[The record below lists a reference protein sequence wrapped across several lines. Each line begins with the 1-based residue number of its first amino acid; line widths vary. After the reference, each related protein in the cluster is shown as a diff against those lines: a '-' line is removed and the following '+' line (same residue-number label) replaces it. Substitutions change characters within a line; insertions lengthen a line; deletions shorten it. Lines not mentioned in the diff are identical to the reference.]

1 MKLCTDS
8 INCGQEVV
16 IANHGHQVEHVEDDR
31 PPDIGFC
38 IKRKLHGDR
47 LLVSPCSFVI
57 CVQHRLCAVAYAC
70 NEVYSN
76 FIPGEGLL
84 FLWVSGCLAATV
96 ACFNIAGTTL

>member
-1 MKLCTDS
+1 
-8 INCGQEVV
+8 
-16 IANHGHQVEHVEDDR
+16 
-31 PPDIGFC
+31 
-38 IKRKLHGDR
+38 
-47 LLVSPCSFVI
+47 VI